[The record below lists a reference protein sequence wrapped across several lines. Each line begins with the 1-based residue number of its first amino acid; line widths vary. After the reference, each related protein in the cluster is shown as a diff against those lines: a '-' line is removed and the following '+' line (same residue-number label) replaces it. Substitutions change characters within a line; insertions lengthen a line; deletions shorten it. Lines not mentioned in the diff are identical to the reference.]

1 MAWTNVPPATDVDIV
16 AYAWAIQFWK
26 AARERAQAAA
36 GLGTANGFWPRT
48 NHDWTGPGS
57 IATLVDNHD
66 GTHTLTDTN
75 STYLPAVNNRWF
87 SYTDLSAP
95 WIPAFYDCVFD
106 DLDETK
112 VARSPILGSTISGTT
127 GTLTLDT
134 ASLQAFVDSKQIP
147 SISSLAGKS
156 YYIIARGGLWWN
168 ERWPEWPNDW
178 EYWLGTE
185 TSSTLIDMTDTAAK
199 WSAHQWQPAGG
210 ISYELM
216 IGGKRIAITDNTPTT
231 LSFAAQASAP
241 TGAYAIVKTGARW
254 RNKKSGMPFMWYG
267 GAKKEFYSHYPDDTL
282 QATQEPATSVTLRS
296 NPPDCDMTFSAF
308 LFDQDFWTDLDDT
321 CNTPDQ
327 SYCPDLFKT
336 YRGVQLFIEG
346 VCQAFVDK
354 NLTYDNATSIPTFRP
369 ATFFKAAGINSYTT
383 TVTAL
388 AGDGIT
394 IPTQTFPYTP
404 IPVYFAVLDASG
416 NVQNYGTG
424 IAATTTHITA
434 GFSAMDVGLT
444 LVLSLGWTRYYPRE
458 FRYLYDKECFI
469 PGISTG
475 AMGDPPA
482 GQIVD
487 PPTTATPGLW
497 KFRPKSTTYKTH
509 SLTGF
514 VQEGADAF
522 VADDA
527 ARYSGDNWND
537 PTINNPATI
546 AVGDDATLL
555 SYFDNFYTGWHD
567 PTHKALDA
575 MPSGKST
582 GGSHTQLQD
591 TGAAWWA
598 NVMLA
603 TTGTADSGS
612 TTSLGDSTKGTD
624 GRWNPATG
632 RWVGFVVEVQI
643 SGTWYRRPITGFTGT
658 TITWTEALPGSANGK
673 AYQIREPGAG
683 NSSTVGYELNR
694 YAGRTLTVTDPAPG
708 GATTE
713 ITITN
718 SDDTTLY
725 FATQAFTIGVNWPY
739 SISEAKPGGV
749 WQWYAPL
756 STWIAPTGPDFARG
770 TTLWHTNQ
778 TENLPTK
785 HKDYG
790 RMNKGDYFGPHIT
803 QELYNAFKQ
812 LVWTTANITW
822 DPERI
827 DGTPEN
833 NQETALD
840 TAEGMSPYSSAESY
854 YAFAWANAPDG
865 PTSVPGSPSN
875 FYRGNVGSAAGP
887 PLAYA
892 TCGRFPTIGG
902 GAYGD
907 TLQGDRIYAYAVA
920 AGIPTQMQSS
930 IEYYVFGTID
940 EFDHA
945 PGTDYTFD
953 ANGDTIAYHHWRKYD
968 SASSS
973 NTASRKSIAFGTGL
987 AKPNPPAEP
996 AADGESTFNG
1006 YYVGNALAI
1015 LKWDDAGGMVF
1026 I

>member
-1 MAWTNVPPATDVDIV
+1 MAWTNVPPATGVDII

-26 AARERAQAAA
+26 AARERAWAA
-36 GLGTANGFWPRT
+36 GTIGTANGLWPRT
-48 NHDWTGPGS
+48 NHVWNLGT
-57 IATLVDNHD
+57 IATLVDNHN
-66 GTHTLTDTN
+66 GTYTLTDNADGPTI
-75 STYLPAVNNRWF
+75 PAANNRWF
-87 SYTDLSAP
+87 GYSDVSAP
-95 WIPAFYDCVFD
+95 WIPPYYDLVFD
-106 DLDETK
+106 DADETK
-112 VARSPILGSTISGTT
+112 VARSPIGGSTISGSTAT
-127 GTLTLDT
+127 YTLDT
-134 ASLQAFVDSKQIP
+134 ASLQAYVDSKQIP
-147 SISSLAGKS
+147 SIASLASKTF
-156 YYIIARGGLWWN
+156 YIIVRGGLWWN
-168 ERWPEWPNDW
+168 ERWPDWPNDW

-210 ISYELM
+210 VSYELM
-216 IGGKRIAITDNTPTT
+216 IGGNRIAITDNTPTT
-231 LSFAAQASAP
+231 INFATQAAAP
-241 TGAYAIVKTGARW
+241 TGAYAIVKAGARW

-267 GAKKEFYSHYPDDTL
+267 GAKKDYYTHLPDDTL
-282 QATQEPATSVTLRS
+282 AATHEPATAVTLQS
-296 NPPDCDMTFSAF
+296 NPPDCAGTFSAF
-308 LFDQDFWTDLDDT
+308 LFDADFWTDLDDT

-336 YRGVQLFIEG
+336 YRGLQLFIEG

-383 TVTAL
+383 AVTAL

-404 IPVYFAVLDASG
+404 IPIYFAVLDANG
-416 NVQNYGTG
+416 NVQTSGTG
-424 IAATTTHITA
+424 IAATTTHITG
-434 GFSAMDVGLT
+434 GFSAPDVGCT

-458 FRYLYDKECFI
+458 FRYLYDRECFI

-487 PPTTATPGLW
+487 PPTTTTPGLW

-514 VQEGADAF
+514 VQEGADTF

-537 PTINNPATI
+537 PTINTPATI

-555 SYFDNFYTGWHD
+555 SYFDNFYTGRHD
-567 PTHKALDA
+567 PTHAMLDG

-582 GGSHTQLQD
+582 GGSATQLQD

-598 NVMLA
+598 NVMLT
-603 TTGTADSGS
+603 TTGTANSGS
-612 TTSLGDSTKGTD
+612 TTSLGDSTMALD

-643 SGTWYRRPITGFTGT
+643 SGTWYKRPITGFTGT
-658 TITWTEALPGSANGK
+658 TISWTEALPGSANGK

-713 ITITN
+713 ITITH

-725 FATQAFTIGVNWPY
+725 FATQAFTIGINWPY

-790 RMNKGDYFGPHIT
+790 RMNKGDYFGPHIA
-803 QELYNAFKQ
+803 QELYNAFAQ

-822 DPERI
+822 DPELV

-833 NQETALD
+833 NSKQADDLSYNSFASAITWFGNAWTA
-840 TAEGMSPYSSAESY
+840 
-854 YAFAWANAPDG
+854 APDSG
-865 PTSVPGSPSN
+865 TDPSLN
-875 FYRGNVGSAAGP
+875 TFSATVGSASGP
-887 PLAYA
+887 PYAYA
-892 TCGRFPTIGG
+892 GCTRNGDGVFSAFSWNLGG
-902 GAYGD
+902 GRVYC
-907 TLQGDRIYAYAVA
+907 YAVA

-930 IEYYVFGTID
+930 IEYYVYGTID
-940 EFDHA
+940 AAD
-945 PGTDYTFD
+945 D
-953 ANGDTIAYHHWRKYD
+953 AASTVYSFNANSDTIAYHHWRKFD

-973 NTASRKSIAFGTGL
+973 NTASRKSIAFGSGAL
-987 AKPNPPAEP
+987 PIPIAPGEP
-996 AADGESTFNG
+996 STSPGSTFTG
-1006 YYVGNALAI
+1006 YYAGNQMAI
-1015 LKWDDAGGMVF
+1015 LKWDDAGGMVYV
-1026 I
+1026 